1 MLDIIDTKTYKFK
14 QITPKTT
21 EKRIWIVRFH
31 NKTLE
36 AIRLPKIF
44 NHPDIIKTLL
54 YNLRGKDSIPIV
66 TYKLGKTIRNNIL
79 NYKDA
84 VNSIYV
90 DEEVSLSLNTD
101 LCDSEKSSDPHHKHI
116 IIVDLRILKNQKL
129 RKLLTRVQI
138 TENLEV

>member
-21 EKRIWIVRFH
+21 EKHIWIVRFH
-31 NKTLE
+31 NKALE

-101 LCDSEKSSDPHHKHI
+101 LCDCEKSSDPHHKHI
-116 IIVDLRILKNQKL
+116 MIVDLRILKNQKL
-129 RKLLTRVQI
+129 RKLLTRVQR
-138 TENLEV
+138 T